1 MKLQF
6 TNKCIGA
13 VMVSVLTSY
22 GVVLG
27 FKPRLG
33 QIKHYEI
40 GICCFSNKHTSLR
53 SKNKDWLAQ
62 NQDNVS
68 ECSDLSTRKL
78 LFQWPSTIK
87 IHLGV
92 FVWYKWTSLSSH
104 QNVTFFTKIWLKY
117 CSLGV
122 KQQSL
127 THSNLL
133 SS

>member
-13 VMVSVLTSY
+13 VMVSVLASY
-22 GVVLG
+22 AVVLG

-78 LFQWPSTIK
+78 LFQ
-87 IHLGV
+87 
-92 FVWYKWTSLSSH
+92 
-104 QNVTFFTKIWLKY
+104 
-117 CSLGV
+117 
-122 KQQSL
+122 
-127 THSNLL
+127 
-133 SS
+133 

>member
-1 MKLQF
+1 MFVVFQFPQLLSVNMKLQF

-22 GVVLG
+22 AVVLG

-33 QIKHYEI
+33 QI

-78 LFQWPSTIK
+78 LFQ
-87 IHLGV
+87 
-92 FVWYKWTSLSSH
+92 
-104 QNVTFFTKIWLKY
+104 
-117 CSLGV
+117 
-122 KQQSL
+122 
-127 THSNLL
+127 
-133 SS
+133 